1 MTSVAIIG
9 LGVIGSAQF
18 GMFSDAGMQVYGYD
32 PRTFPDYPES
42 QIMTADFAVIC
53 VGTPEG
59 PDGRAD
65 LSAVYESVEKLA
77 PQMPVLVRSTLPPGT
92 TDRLQASR
100 TGLVAHA
107 PEFMH
112 ERKGG
117 EWAKPTDVPFVI
129 LGGTEEA
136 HDVFRPHLAGL
147 FPKIHE
153 CPALV
158 AEFTKY
164 VVNCHLATRITFI
177 NEMARIAERYGADWE
192 DIRAAWLNDPRIT
205 PEYTGMRGFEPG
217 FGGRCWPKDLAA
229 IVMAAEDAGYDPGF
243 LKAVQDANARFRGE
257 S

>member
-1 MTSVAIIG
+1 MTSAAVIG
-9 LGVIGSAQF
+9 LGVIGSGQYKMLA
-18 GMFSDAGMQVYGYD
+18 DAGIRMYAFDTKWG
-32 PRTFPDYPES
+32 RAYPKS
-42 QIMTADFAVIC
+42 LIDRMDFCVIS

-59 PDGRAD
+59 GDGRAD
-65 LSAVYESVEKLA
+65 LSAVYASVRA
-77 PQMPVLVRSTLPPGT
+77 IRPTMPLLIRSTLPPGT
-92 TDRLQASR
+92 TDRLQACR
-100 TGLVAHA
+100 AGLVAHA

-117 EWAKPTDVPFVI
+117 EWASPTDVPFLI

-136 HDVFRPHLAGL
+136 HDFFRPHLSGL

-153 CPALV
+153 CPAIV

-164 VVNCHLATRITFI
+164 VVNCHLAARITFI
-177 NEMARIAERYGADWE
+177 NEMAQVSAHYGVDWE
-192 DIRAAWLNDPRIT
+192 DVRAAWLNDPRIT

-229 IVMAAEDAGYDPGF
+229 IISAADEVGYDAEF
-243 LKAVQDANARFRGE
+243 LKDIQKANARFRGH

>member
-1 MTSVAIIG
+1 VTSVAVIG
-9 LGVIGSAQF
+9 LGVIGKAQAVMF
-18 GMFSDAGMQVYGYD
+18 GESGVLAWGYD
-32 PRTFPDYPES
+32 PRTSPFYPES
-42 QIMTADFAVIC
+42 QIGSCDFAVIC

-65 LSAVYESVEKLA
+65 LKAVYASVQRLSPA
-77 PQMPVLVRSTLPPGT
+77 MPILVRSTLPPGT
-92 TDRLQASR
+92 TDRLQAGR

-117 EWAKPTDVPFVI
+117 EWARPTDVPFLI

-136 HDVFRPHLAGL
+136 HDFFRPHLSGL

-153 CPALV
+153 CTALV
-158 AEFTKY
+158 AEFAKY

-177 NEMARIAERYGADWE
+177 NEMARISVRYGVNWE

-205 PEYTGMRGFEPG
+205 PEYTSMEGFGPG

-229 IVMAAEDAGYDPGF
+229 IIAAAGDAGYDPGF
-243 LKAVQDANARFRGE
+243 LKAVQEANARFR
-257 S
+257 SD